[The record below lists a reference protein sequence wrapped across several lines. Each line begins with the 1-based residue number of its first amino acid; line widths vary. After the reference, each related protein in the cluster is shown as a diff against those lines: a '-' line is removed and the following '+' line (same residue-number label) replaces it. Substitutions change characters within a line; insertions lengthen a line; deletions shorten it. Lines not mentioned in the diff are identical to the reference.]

1 MAGSFVEFNPAEF
14 LGILPEILLLLW
26 SMVVLALDLV
36 SGRSLKRRTLGVTA
50 AIGMIVIL
58 VVAIVSR
65 PAEPQTILGG
75 MIRNDLYTFV
85 FRIIFIAAG
94 ALTCLVS
101 IDFRSMR
108 VGSEYYAIIIFTTIA
123 MSLMAGANDLIMLF
137 LATESSSLSLYLLA
151 GFYRGNKLSAEAGMK
166 YFVFGA
172 VTSAVMLFGLSLFY
186 GLSGGNT
193 SYQAIARA
201 LLDPELRVPV
211 SFAALLVLVGFAFKT
226 SAFPFHFWAPDVY
239 QGAPTP
245 ISGYISTASK
255 AAGFAILM
263 RFLFYTLPPGTSE
276 ASLTWAALMQPL
288 AILTMVVGGLLALV
302 QNNVK
307 RMLAYSSVAQA
318 GYILVGVTALA
329 ANQFNR
335 ADALAAVI
343 FYIATYMLTNICAFA
358 VVGLVSERVGG
369 DDIEHFNGLG
379 RRAPYLAL
387 GMTAALVSL
396 LGAPPLVGFVAKLLV
411 FAPAVG
417 VNLIALVVIA
427 VIMVLVSVVYYL
439 NVVRAMYVERTER
452 DAQPFYVPAP
462 TGIVVLL
469 TAVAIVLLTVVSPPF
484 WNLAVEA
491 AQSFFPG

>member
-36 SGRSLKRRTLGVTA
+36 SGRALKRRTLGVTA
-50 AIGMIVIL
+50 SIGMIVIL
-58 VVAIVSR
+58 VMAIIAR
-65 PAEPQTILGG
+65 PAESQTILGG

-85 FRIIFIAAG
+85 FRLIFIAAG

-108 VGSEYYAIIIFTTIA
+108 IGSEYYAIIIFTTIS

-137 LATESSSLSLYLLA
+137 LATEASSLSLYLLA
-151 GFYRGNKLSAEAGMK
+151 GFYRGNKLSAEAGVK

-193 SYQAIARA
+193 SYQAVGRA
-201 LLDPELRVPV
+201 LLDPDLRVPV

-288 AILTMVVGGLLALV
+288 AILTMVIGSLLALV
-302 QNNVK
+302 QTNVK
-307 RMLAYSSVAQA
+307 RMLAYSSVSQA

-329 ANQFNR
+329 ANQANR

-396 LGAPPLVGFVAKLLV
+396 LGAPPLVGFAAKFVV
-411 FAPAVG
+411 FSSAIG

-427 VIMVLVSVVYYL
+427 IIMVLVSVVYYL

-452 DAQPFYVPAP
+452 DDQPFYVPAP
-462 TGIVVLL
+462 TGIAVLL

-484 WNLAVEA
+484 WNLAIEA